1 MASASAGGD
10 DVHQSSMSR
19 MERLVERYLEGL
31 RGQPLR
37 VLDVGS
43 YDVNGTYR
51 RLFDDAAWAYTGL
64 DMASGPGVDVVID
77 QPYRWGQLRRDWF
90 DIVVS
95 GQTFEHIQFPWV
107 TILEVQRVLRPD
119 GLFFLV
125 VPSSGPEHR
134 FPIDCWRFYPD
145 GLRSLAHWGDLDV
158 LEATTYWNREGW
170 SDDSDD
176 WHDSV
181 LVARKR
187 SDSGRISGIIKRAA
201 LRWVLQFQASRRAS

>member
-1 MASASAGGD
+1 M
-10 DVHQSSMSR
+10 HQSSLSR
-19 MERLVERYLEGL
+19 MQSLVSEYLESR

-37 VLDVGS
+37 VLDIGS

-51 RLFDDAAWAYTGL
+51 GLFDDPAWLYSGL
-64 DMASGPGVDVVID
+64 DAVPGPGVDLIVRR
-77 QPYRWGQLRRDWF
+77 PYHWRQLRRNSF

-107 TILEVQRVLRPD
+107 TILEVGRVLRPD
-119 GLFFLV
+119 GLLFLV

-145 GLRSLAHWGDLDV
+145 GLVALAHWADLDV
-158 LEATTYWNREGW
+158 VEATTHWEIEGW
-170 SDDSDD
+170 ADDSDD

-187 SDSGRISGIIKRAA
+187 RDGDRLRVAVKRTV
-201 LRWVLQFQASRRAS
+201 LRWSTQLQASRREMEVSPPA